1 MIYAIINQ
9 SHEWDEPIDNSIDF
23 VSTSLEKAEEMWE
36 KSYSKIDLYDDSK
49 WCCSADLR
57 EYPDGYFLY
66 GLESSRIKVL
76 KHVDN
81 VDE

>member
-9 SHEWDEPIDNSIDF
+9 SHKWDEPIDSRIDF
-23 VSTSLEKAEEMWE
+23 ISTSLEKAEEAWE
-36 KSYSKIDLYDDSK
+36 KYFSMFDTLDDSK
-49 WCCSADLR
+49 WCYSADLI

-66 GLESSRIKVL
+66 GLESSQIKVL

-81 VDE
+81 VGE